1 MSKILF
7 FLTVL
12 SVLTLSGC
20 GIKGELYMP
29 DFEYELKLPCGHFVD
44 DECDLHEDD
53 DLDEDDYDDD
63 D

>member
-1 MSKILF
+1 MSKILC

-29 DFEYELKLPCGHFVD
+29 KLEYELKLPCGHFVD
-44 DECDLHEDD
+44 DECGFNEYDDHE
-53 DLDEDDYDDD
+53 DYDDD
-63 D
+63 DD